1 MKSVNSVWSKAK
13 FAAQKVF
20 TLASRDLLTSHT
32 QGGSFPLWHLLSLF
46 FSQPTAS
53 FKRIIDSSLRFQSS
67 LVTPCRESQVPE
79 LLSQTFHPPSLPQVT
94 WTRTT
99 FPPPTYL
106 PPCFHPK
113 SSCNTILMSCHS
125 IMSRHVHLPS
135 AISSGKIVYKRNVM
149 KMFVWLYSRNL
160 QSRRAN
166 RRTGHRW
173 SATFIAVFKSSF
185 ARWGD
190 RGTATACKWQVEA
203 PVLIKPSANLFSSI
217 VRRCKWIVFSSSA
230 RPRWGAIE
238 MKRIYLT
245 VEM

>member
-125 IMSRHVHLPS
+125 IISQHVHLPS
-135 AISSGKIVYKRNVM
+135 AMSSGKIVYKRNVM
-149 KMFVWLYSRNL
+149 KMCVWLYSR
-160 QSRRAN
+160 QPTKSTSKQTDRSQMVGYIHRR
-166 RRTGHRW
+166 
-173 SATFIAVFKSSF
+173 
-185 ARWGD
+185 
-190 RGTATACKWQVEA
+190 
-203 PVLIKPSANLFSSI
+203 L
-217 VRRCKWIVFSSSA
+217 
-230 RPRWGAIE
+230 
-238 MKRIYLT
+238 
-245 VEM
+245 